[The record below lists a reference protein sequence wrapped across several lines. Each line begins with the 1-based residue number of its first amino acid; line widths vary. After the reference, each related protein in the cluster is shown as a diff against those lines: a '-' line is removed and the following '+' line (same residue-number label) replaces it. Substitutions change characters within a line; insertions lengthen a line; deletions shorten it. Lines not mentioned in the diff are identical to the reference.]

1 MGKLRRVSEPVAV
14 VVAAIVLWEL
24 AVWALRVRPFILP
37 APTTVLHRIV
47 AQPGLF
53 LSNALYTLQE
63 IAIGFGA
70 AVVVGVAL
78 GILIAAWPLL
88 SRIVYPLLVSSQ
100 SIPKVALAPLLVIW
114 FGFDMTPKILI
125 TFLIAFFPVIVDT
138 AGGLASVDPE
148 LVRLAR
154 AMRGNAWRVFWKVQ
168 LPSALPQ
175 MFAGFKVAA
184 TLAVVG
190 AVVGEFVGAESGLG
204 WLLIQ
209 ANGQADTSLAF
220 AAILVMAIVGIAL
233 FQVVAVIER
242 LAIPWH
248 VATVEGERGR

>member
-1 MGKLRRVSEPVAV
+1 MVLGAV
-14 VVAAIVLWEL
+14 VLWEIG
-24 AVWALRVRPFILP
+24 VRVLHIRPFILP
-37 APTTVLHRIV
+37 APSLVLIRI
-47 AQPGLF
+47 ADHPRLF
-53 LSNALYTLQE
+53 LTSSLYTLQE
-63 IAIGFGA
+63 IVIGLGA
-70 AVVVGVAL
+70 AILVGVLL
-78 GILIAAWPLL
+78 GVLIASWPPL

-100 SIPKVALAPLLVIW
+100 TIPKVALAPLLVIW
-114 FGFDMTPKILI
+114 FGFGLMPKILI

-138 AGGLASVDPE
+138 AGGLAAVDPE

-154 AMRGNAWRVFWKVQ
+154 VMRGSAWRVFWKVR

-190 AVVGEFVGAESGLG
+190 AVVGEFVGADNGLG

-220 AAILVMAIVGIAL
+220 AAILVMAVIGTLL
-233 FQVVAVIER
+233 FQLVVTVER
-242 LAIPWH
+242 WAIPWH
-248 VATVEGERGR
+248 LATAEGDER

>member
-1 MGKLRRVSEPVAV
+1 MKIPRWAEAALIVAV
-14 VVAAIVLWEL
+14 TVGLWEFV
-24 AVWALRVRPFILP
+24 VWAFNVKPYLVP
-37 APTTVLHRIV
+37 APSAVLKRIA

-53 LSNALYTLQE
+53 AGNSWHTLQE
-63 IAIGFGA
+63 IMIGFA
-70 AVVVGVAL
+70 AAIVVGVVL
-78 GILIAAWPLL
+78 GILLESWPALA
-88 SRIVYPLLVSSQ
+88 RTVYPLLVSTQ
-100 SIPKVALAPLLVIW
+100 TIPKVALAPLFMIW
-114 FGFDMTPKILI
+114 FGFDMLPKIMI

-148 LVRLAR
+148 LMRLAHV
-154 AMRGNAWRVFWKVQ
+154 MRGNPWRTFWKVR

-175 MFAGFKVAA
+175 MFAGIKVAS

-190 AVVGEFVGAESGLG
+190 AVVGEFVGADRGLG

-220 AAILVMAIVGIAL
+220 AAILLMAIMGTLVFEAVVIA
-233 FQVVAVIER
+233 EK

-248 VATVEGERGR
+248 VKTQTERTA